1 MNKQIYVNI
10 AGASV
15 CMILGILLAMSIFMF
30 SRALSDIRENKQ
42 TNKQILSIL
51 EKKTCELP
59 YWIHDKIE
67 WLYNNLDTDR
77 VNREIEVKCQ

>member
-10 AGASV
+10 AGATV
-15 CMILGILLAMSIFMF
+15 CMILGFLLAMSIFMF

-51 EKKTCELP
+51 QNKTCELP
-59 YWIHDKIE
+59 HWLQDKIE
-67 WLYNNLDTDR
+67 ETYENIVSFECETNP
-77 VNREIEVKCQ
+77 